1 MISLQ
6 KRLAHCC
13 SSFIQADDQET
24 ALAAHEKIMADMR
37 DEVAYLKEQESTT
50 IKVS

>member
-1 MISLQ
+1 MSHLSKQ
-6 KRLAHCC
+6 PNE
-13 SSFIQADDQET
+13 QET

-50 IKVS
+50 VKVS